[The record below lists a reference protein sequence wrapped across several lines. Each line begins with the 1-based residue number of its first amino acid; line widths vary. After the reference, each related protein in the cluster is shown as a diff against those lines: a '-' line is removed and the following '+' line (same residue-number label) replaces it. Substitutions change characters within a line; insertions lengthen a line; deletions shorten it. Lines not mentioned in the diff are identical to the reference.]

1 MTWEKFW
8 SIIDRVRAQADM
20 QDEASVKQFLYT
32 ELMKLP
38 QDELLGFDCVWQSYR
53 NKANFPKMVAAACII
68 NDGSSDDR
76 FTDFRNWLIMQGY
89 DAYRQAMIDPDNLA
103 ALNIPFRDTEWMGCG
118 NVATRGRSCASI
130 LRKRV
135 SLLNC
140 TESIQLC

>member
-32 ELMKLP
+32 ELIKLP
-38 QDELLGFDCVWQSYR
+38 QDELLGFDCAWQSYR

-89 DAYRQAMIDPDNLA
+89 DAYRQALIDPDNLA
-103 ALNIPFRDTEWMGCG
+103 GMWRGMLMQ
-118 NVATRGRSCASI
+118 GRSCTPI
-130 LRKRV
+130 LKRKELPL
-135 SLLNC
+135 SYS
-140 TESIQLC
+140 ESIRLC